1 MGRQGLNILSSTNNG
16 DMEMEN
22 RIRQWLEGLDLFSIK
37 SEDGM
42 KLAYH
47 RFISGCKDAGLD
59 ARLLESAIRE

>member
-1 MGRQGLNILSSTNNG
+1 
-16 DMEMEN
+16 MEMEN